1 MDELNLLRNEINNCD
16 KQIMNILEN
25 RMNIAKKIGQVKAKN
40 KMEVLCLGRE
50 KKVLDNL
57 ISQNQLPQEMITEL
71 WNIIF
76 KYSKKNQIN

>member
-1 MDELNLLRNEINNCD
+1 MDELNNLRNEINNCD
-16 KQIMNILEN
+16 KEIMNILEN